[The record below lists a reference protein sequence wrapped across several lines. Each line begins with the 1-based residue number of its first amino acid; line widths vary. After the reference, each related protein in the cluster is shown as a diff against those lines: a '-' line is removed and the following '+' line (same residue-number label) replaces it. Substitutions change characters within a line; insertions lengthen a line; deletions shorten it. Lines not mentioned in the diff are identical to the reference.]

1 MRQVACSFRTARHFT
16 ASVVRRSRR
25 GTWPRDHLQ
34 RRPARAARYEEA
46 MTIPHDPR
54 VDGTLA
60 VAREGYTFILAA
72 LSAVP
77 FTREALPA

>member
-1 MRQVACSFRTARHFT
+1 
-16 ASVVRRSRR
+16 
-25 GTWPRDHLQ
+25 
-34 RRPARAARYEEA
+34 